1 MIFFYKRRMKITGV
15 FLNYAGRFLAQKPVN
30 FVFIPIFII
39 LLFGLIILCLFE
51 YLAFSSKADPFLQE
65 GDIYLQLTRNPLLTI
80 LVII

>member
-1 MIFFYKRRMKITGV
+1 MKITGV
-15 FLNYAGRFLAQKPVN
+15 FLNYAGRFLTQKPVN

-39 LLFGLIILCLFE
+39 LLFGLIVLCLFE
-51 YLAFSSKADPFLQE
+51 YLAFSSKSDPFLQD